1 MVKWLQYKQI
11 ALIFSKGEITINIY
25 KKTLG
30 KLLDRNGGDATALDS
45 TFVPALTNILMYDS
59 TIELSI

>member
-1 MVKWLQYKQI
+1 MVKWLQYKHI

-25 KKTLG
+25 KKKTLG

-45 TFVPALTNILMYDS
+45 TFVPALTNIFDVR
-59 TIELSI
+59 